1 MNSGELFKIVF
12 SDFFDLLPSG
22 FSLTNQEE
30 SQGSFRLM
38 IYEKTEKE
46 NFETFLDI
54 KSLRL
59 TRSNSLLGSF

>member
-22 FSLTNQEE
+22 FSLRNQEE
-30 SQGSFRLM
+30 SQGSFRFM

-46 NFETFLDI
+46 NFEIFLYI
-54 KSLRL
+54 KSC
-59 TRSNSLLGSF
+59 